1 MRIVIDTNLFV
12 SALINQNSRQRLNL
26 VLEKMAIQILSD
38 DALMAEVYEVINRT
52 KFKKYVTQSEIDDF
66 YKLIQERTSRIE
78 THSIVL
84 VSPDLKD
91 DFLLVICLDGDA
103 EYLLTGNKIDLL
115 DLIQFHKTKIVTL
128 TEFLTTVFPTL

>member
-1 MRIVIDTNLFV
+1 MRVVIDTNLFV

-38 DALMAEVYEVINRT
+38 DALMDEVYEVINRP
-52 KFKKYVTQSEIDDF
+52 KFKKYVSQSEIDDF
-66 YKLIQERTSRIE
+66 YKLIQERSIRIE

-84 VSPDLKD
+84 VSPDPKD

-115 DLIQFHKTKIVTL
+115 DLIQFHKTKIITL
-128 TEFLTTVFPTL
+128 TEFLTIILPTL

>member
-1 MRIVIDTNLFV
+1 MRVVIDTNLFV

-26 VLEKMAIQILSD
+26 VLEKTAIHILSD
-38 DALMAEVYEVINRT
+38 DALMAEIYEVINRQ
-52 KFKKYVTQSEIDDF
+52 KFKKYVTQSEIDEF
-66 YKLIQERTSRIE
+66 YKLIQERAIRVE

-84 VSPDLKD
+84 ISPDPKD

-115 DLIQFHKTKIVTL
+115 DLVQFHKTKIITL
-128 TEFLTTVFPTL
+128 TEFLTTILPTL

>member
-52 KFKKYVTQSEIDDF
+52 KFKKYVSQSEIDDF
-66 YKLIQERTSRIE
+66 YKLLQERTSRIE

-84 VSPDLKD
+84 VSPDPKD
-91 DFLLVICLDGDA
+91 DFLLVICLDGGA

-115 DLIQFHKTKIVTL
+115 DLIQFRKTKIVTL

>member
-1 MRIVIDTNLFV
+1 MRVVIDTNLFV

-38 DALMAEVYEVINRT
+38 DALMDEVYEVINRP
-52 KFKKYVTQSEIDDF
+52 KFKKYVSQSEIDDF

-84 VSPDLKD
+84 VSPDPKD
-91 DFLLVICLDGDA
+91 DFLLVICLDGNAD
-103 EYLLTGNKIDLL
+103 YLLTGNKIDLL
-115 DLIQFHKTKIVTL
+115 DLVQFHKTKIITL
-128 TEFLTTVFPTL
+128 TKFLTTILPTL

>member
-1 MRIVIDTNLFV
+1 MRVVIDTNLFV

-38 DALMAEVYEVINRT
+38 DALMAEVYEVINRP
-52 KFKKYVTQSEIDDF
+52 KFKKYVSQFEIDDF
-66 YKLIQERTSRIE
+66 FKLIQERTIRIE

-84 VSPDLKD
+84 VSPDPKD

-103 EYLLTGNKIDLL
+103 DYLLTGNKIDLL
-115 DLIQFHKTKIVTL
+115 DLVEFHKTKIITL
-128 TEFLTTVFPTL
+128 TEFLTTILPTL

>member
-84 VSPDLKD
+84 VSPDPKD

>member
-1 MRIVIDTNLFV
+1 MRVVIDTNLFV

-38 DALMAEVYEVINRT
+38 DALMDEVYEVINRP
-52 KFKKYVTQSEIDDF
+52 KFKKYVSQSEIDDF
-66 YKLIQERTSRIE
+66 YKLIQERSIRIE

-84 VSPDLKD
+84 VSPDPKD

-103 EYLLTGNKIDLL
+103 DYLLTGNKIDLL
-115 DLIQFHKTKIVTL
+115 DLIQFHKTKIITL
-128 TEFLTTVFPTL
+128 TEFLTSILPTL